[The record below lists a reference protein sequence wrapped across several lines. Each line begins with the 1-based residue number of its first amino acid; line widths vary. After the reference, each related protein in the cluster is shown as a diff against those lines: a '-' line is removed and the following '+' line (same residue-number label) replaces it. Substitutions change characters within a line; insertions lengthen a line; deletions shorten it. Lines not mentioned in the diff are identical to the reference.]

1 MNDTLILILFIAVF
15 GLGVSLAYG
24 MGYTKA
30 SADALKA
37 AQARRRKATF
47 RE

>member
-1 MNDTLILILFIAVF
+1 MIDTLILILFMATF

-30 SADALKA
+30 RSLALQA
-37 AQARRRKATF
+37 AKDRRRKATF